1 MYSQSV
7 TPNTSLASAQ
17 AAEILSIPVCRD
29 ERLLEAPFHDNLD
42 YLQALEQ
49 EAKLVLLR
57 ALSRRGTEWCNKP
70 EYVQA
75 LSLTGIAAHEAT
87 LEKLNKSLSETEHR
101 NHLRAKASEKAGIN
115 LLFPKLCAD
124 YKIAGFNKSLILL
137 LFMVVTSEKFKQM
150 LILCGYENNSEKLEG
165 IKIGKVLSILCS
177 DYREQLSCRKH
188 FSVTAPLLQQEIL
201 HIPENYNET
210 SSILDTSVCLHE
222 RYVRYIMGD
231 DNLYDSGLRF
241 IRYDR
246 GSVRLEQVIIQ
257 KETKQAIVTHVGN
270 YLGCREND
278 LASKLDEFFGYGTA
292 LVMLFHGPSG
302 TGKTMM
308 AQALAYQFN
317 RPLFSLKWGQ
327 LEERFWDYEEIIKNI
342 FREAS
347 LNCGIVFFDE
357 ADDLFVKDSSFARSL
372 LIQIEKAR
380 CIVMLATNKAVD
392 LDPAME
398 RRLAMKVYF
407 QLPDLELRYRMWQAL
422 MPKFVTLAPDVNLQT
437 LAERYVFSG
446 GLIKN
451 SIFMAINASLINGN
465 NGDAVI
471 TMKLLVQSASSQA
484 MQMVDM
490 NKICR
495 TYTPAHPINDLQ
507 INLHQRDQLKN
518 VTLAYDHL
526 QKEGLGLN
534 ILITAKD
541 LPTGIQAAEALAAE
555 CNLKVK
561 AFDYRAVMRTTENA
575 KIFNPITQEEVSPM
589 DYAFDA
595 GLGDAAMI
603 LFVDYDGLVT
613 FMAKKKGE
621 DERLEKMYMTLDAD
635 FMHHLRSFQGL
646 FCMVTPLPLQNTLPA
661 EFSLHFN
668 LEYPSEEKQLQ
679 CWEAHL
685 SGTKI
690 AQDELVSLIE
700 KHPMHIA
707 EIDFIAR
714 QALVK
719 AIIQRKESKLS
730 LDEIRTVI
738 SCYQPNRYVSPL
750 FGSDKKHV
758 RRSNASAGF

>member
-1 MYSQSV
+1 MHSQSV
-7 TPNTSLASAQ
+7 TSNTSLVSAQ
-17 AAEILSIPVCRD
+17 AAEIISLPASRD
-29 ERLLEAPFHDNLD
+29 QKPFEAPFHDNLD

-49 EAKLVLLR
+49 EAKLILLKT
-57 ALSRRGTEWCNKP
+57 LSKRGTEWCNKP
-70 EYVQA
+70 EYAQV
-75 LSLTGIAAHEAT
+75 LSLAGIAANDVS
-87 LEKLNKSLSETEHR
+87 LDKLSELLFQAEQR
-101 NHLRAKASEKAGIN
+101 NQSRAKASEKTGVN
-115 LLFPKLCAD
+115 LFFPKLCAD
-124 YKIAGFNKSLILL
+124 YKIEGFNKSLILL
-137 LFMVVTSEKFKQM
+137 LFMVVTSESFKEM
-150 LILCGYENNSEKLEG
+150 FILCGHETNIEKLEG
-165 IKIGKVLSILCS
+165 IKIGKILSILCD
-177 DYREQLSCRKH
+177 DYREQLTCRKH
-188 FSVTAPLLQQEIL
+188 FSITAPLLQQEIL
-201 HIPENYNET
+201 YIPQYFNET
-210 SSILDTSVCLHE
+210 SSILDATVCLHE

-231 DNLYDSGLRF
+231 DNLYDSSLRF
-241 IRYDR
+241 IRYDQ
-246 GSVRLEQVIIQ
+246 GTVRLNQVIIQ
-257 KETKQAIVTHVGN
+257 EGTKNEIVTNVGN
-270 YLGCREND
+270 YISCRENH

-308 AQALAYQFN
+308 AQALAHQFN

-327 LEERFWDYEEIIKNI
+327 LEEQRWDYEEIIKNI

-380 CIVMLATNKAVD
+380 CIVMLATNKTVD

-422 MPKFVTLAPDVNLQT
+422 MPKFVTLAPDVNLRT

-465 NGDAVI
+465 DGNAVV
-471 TMKLLVQSASSQA
+471 TMALLEQSASSQA
-484 MQMVDM
+484 LQMVDM
-490 NKICR
+490 SKICR
-495 TYTPAHPINDLQ
+495 TYKPAHSINDLQ
-507 INLHQRDQLKN
+507 INLHQRDQLSN
-518 VTLAYDHL
+518 VTLAYKHL
-526 QKEGLGLN
+526 QKKGLGLN
-534 ILITAKD
+534 TLITSKD
-541 LPTGIQAAEALAAE
+541 LQTGIQAAEALATG

-561 AFDYRAVMRTTENA
+561 AFDYRAVIRTSENA

-595 GLGDAAMI
+595 SLGDASMI

-613 FMAKKKGE
+613 FLDKKGAA
-621 DERLEKMYMTLDAD
+621 DEKLEKMYMTIDAD
-635 FMHHLRSFQGL
+635 LMNHLRSFQGL
-646 FCMVTPLPLQNTLPA
+646 FCMVTPLPLKRTLPA

-668 LEYPSEEKQLQ
+668 LEYPSEETQLQ

-690 AQDELVSLIE
+690 SQDELMSLIE
-700 KHPMHIA
+700 QHPMYIA

-714 QALVK
+714 QALIK
-719 AIIQRKESKLS
+719 AIIQSKDSKLS

-738 SCYQPNRYVSPL
+738 SHYQPKRYVSPL
-750 FGSDKKHV
+750 FGSDKKTGQ
-758 RRSNASAGF
+758 RSIANAGF